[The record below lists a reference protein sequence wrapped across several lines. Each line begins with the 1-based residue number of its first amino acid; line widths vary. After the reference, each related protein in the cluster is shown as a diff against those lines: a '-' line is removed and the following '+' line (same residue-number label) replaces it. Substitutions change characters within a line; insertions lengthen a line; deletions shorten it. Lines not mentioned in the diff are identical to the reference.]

1 MISLWALEKKIL
13 WGLVW
18 LVLLKQR
25 VCEELAVPTG
35 SQAEG
40 PALEALPP
48 GNNKPVLSEV
58 PQPR

>member
-1 MISLWALEKKIL
+1 M
-13 WGLVW
+13 W